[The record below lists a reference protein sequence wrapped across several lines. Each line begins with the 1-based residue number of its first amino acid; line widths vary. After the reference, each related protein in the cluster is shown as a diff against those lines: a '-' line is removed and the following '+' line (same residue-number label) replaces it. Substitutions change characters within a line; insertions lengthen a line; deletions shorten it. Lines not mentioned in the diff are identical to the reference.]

1 MQLLD
6 HFRPPLSQRRH
17 WHSFHNAWSTNIAAH
32 LNQQLPEGCFA
43 EPNVQFGIEIDV
55 ASFDETDTVTLG
67 TSNWSAPA
75 PTQTLP
81 ITIISD
87 VAEVLIFASEGGPT
101 LVGAI
106 ELVSPAN
113 KDRAAHRD
121 AFVSKCAA
129 YLQQGIGLLIVDIV
143 TDRHA
148 NLHEELLARL
158 HADSSQPVTSD
169 LYAVAYRAIER
180 DEQPSVDTWQ
190 EALAVGEPLPKLPLW
205 LRGSYCV
212 PVDLDATYE
221 RTCRGLRAG

>member
-1 MQLLD
+1 MNLLD

-17 WHSFHNAWSTNIAAH
+17 WHSFHNSWSAQIAAH

-55 ASFDETDTVTLG
+55 ASFDEADITTLG

-87 VAEVLIFASEGGPT
+87 VAEVLIFTSEGGPT

-180 DEQPSVDTWQ
+180 DEQSSVDTWQ
-190 EALAVGEPLPKLPLW
+190 RALSVGESLPKLPLW

-221 RTCRGLRAG
+221 RTCRDLRTG